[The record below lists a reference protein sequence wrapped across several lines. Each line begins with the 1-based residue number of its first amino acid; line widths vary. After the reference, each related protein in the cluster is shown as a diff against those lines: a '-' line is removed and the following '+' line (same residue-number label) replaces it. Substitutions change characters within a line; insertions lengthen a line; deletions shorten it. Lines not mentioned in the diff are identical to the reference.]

1 MPEMDSELSFHL
13 GLLTVDTHCDT
24 PLRIVG
30 DAIDPS
36 KDNSVLRSRSKVDF
50 PRMERGGLDA
60 AFFAIFIGQ
69 GERSEAGFETA
80 WKKMLMYREVI
91 DSVLAANPSMAELAL
106 HSSDAAR
113 IKANGKLA
121 IYLGLENGYPVGR
134 DITQV
139 QRLYDMG
146 VRYVTLCHMLNNDI
160 CDSSTDSAEFGG
172 LSPFGERVIAEMNR
186 LGMMIDVSHTSDETV
201 HDVLRLSN
209 APVIASHSCSN
220 SVREHD
226 RNLSDEMLRAIAE
239 NGGTA
244 QMNFLSCYVKETE
257 SYAERDSAKAVLKA
271 KWEPL
276 EPLWAEQ
283 QDEKWDEEDDLD
295 DKFPPIL
302 ATVADAVDHI
312 DHMVKVAGIDHVG
325 IGSDFDGG
333 GGLADCMDAS
343 EFPAVTKELLRR
355 GYSKEDIAKIWGL
368 NILRVFS
375 EVEEIA
381 AAAAVP

>member
-1 MPEMDSELSFHL
+1 MGSLKTLSTVTVISTLLTACVTKETRMPEMDSELSFHL

-160 CDSSTDSAEFGG
+160 CDSYSSD
-172 LSPFGERVIAEMNR
+172 LPFPIYTVSSNR
-186 LGMMIDVSHTSDETV
+186 I
-201 HDVLRLSN
+201 R
-209 APVIASHSCSN
+209 APA
-220 SVREHD
+220 R
-226 RNLSDEMLRAIAE
+226 
-239 NGGTA
+239 
-244 QMNFLSCYVKETE
+244 
-257 SYAERDSAKAVLKA
+257 
-271 KWEPL
+271 
-276 EPLWAEQ
+276 
-283 QDEKWDEEDDLD
+283 
-295 DKFPPIL
+295 KFISFQ
-302 ATVADAVDHI
+302 V
-312 DHMVKVAGIDHVG
+312 
-325 IGSDFDGG
+325 
-333 GGLADCMDAS
+333 
-343 EFPAVTKELLRR
+343 
-355 GYSKEDIAKIWGL
+355 L
-368 NILRVFS
+368 NIS
-375 EVEEIA
+375 KCT
-381 AAAAVP
+381 